1 MKVWANHSH
10 PRGSILHPFKIS
22 QVPYDAKHKLFAG
35 FVSSGVIPVYIPHAA
50 IGVAY
55 FPSKIL
61 ATRSF
66 EMGMRPRI
74 IVGVHQAIDLA
85 IM

>member
-1 MKVWANHSH
+1 MMRKHN
-10 PRGSILHPFKIS
+10 SI
-22 QVPYDAKHKLFAG
+22 AG
-35 FVSSGVIPVYIPHAA
+35 FMSFVVIPPYILYPA

-74 IVGVHQAIDLA
+74 ILGARQAMSLA
-85 IM
+85 IMY